1 MTDPF
6 TSDRVSAPA
15 ADVPEIIIHKDQ
27 AAKYQAAVE
36 LKQKNDVE
44 RKYNIKLLRQD
55 YDVIK
60 MAADANGRS
69 ASYFVS
75 FLIYDHIARELADM
89 EEDNKDALLLMAATA
104 DVATD
109 YDIMSTPWLYD
120 IMSEYLDVIVAA
132 MTGTDGADLAK
143 LMKMIEKYQRENS
156 HLHAVVKLMM
166 ES

>member
-1 MTDPF
+1 M
-6 TSDRVSAPA
+6 
-15 ADVPEIIIHKDQ
+15 
-27 AAKYQAAVE
+27 
-36 LKQKNDVE
+36 
-44 RKYNIKLLRQD
+44 
-55 YDVIK
+55 IK

>member
-1 MTDPF
+1 MTDPV
-6 TSDRVSAPA
+6 TSDRLNAPA
-15 ADVPEIIIHKDQ
+15 AEVPEIILHKDQ
-27 AAKYQAAVE
+27 AAKYHAAVE
-36 LKQKNDVE
+36 LNNKNGVE

-60 MAADANGRS
+60 GAADAKGRS

-75 FLIYDHIARELADM
+75 FLIYDHIARKLADM
-89 EEDNKDALLLMAATA
+89 GEDNEDAILLMATTA
-104 DVATD
+104 DAATD

-120 IMSEYLDVIVAA
+120 MMSEHLDEIVAA
-132 MTGTDGADLAK
+132 VTGTDGADLTQ
-143 LMKMIEKYQRENS
+143 LMEMIEKYQRKNS

>member
-1 MTDPF
+1 MTDPVA
-6 TSDRVSAPA
+6 SDRVSTPA
-15 ADVPEIIIHKDQ
+15 AEVPEIVIRKDR

-36 LKQKNDVE
+36 LNQRNGVE

-60 MAADANGRS
+60 TAADAKGRS

-75 FLIYDHIARELADM
+75 FLIYDHIARKLADM
-89 EEDNKDALLLMAATA
+89 GEDNEDAILLMATKA
-104 DVATD
+104 DAATD

-120 IMSEYLDVIVAA
+120 MMSVHLDEIVAA
-132 MTGTDGADLAK
+132 VTETDGADLT
-143 LMKMIEKYQRENS
+143 LFMEMIEKYQRNNS
-156 HLHAVVKLMM
+156 HLYAVVKLMM